1 MLPVQASVAVAPGSA
16 NELWRPTLNGLGPVR
31 VITGL
36 VVSTTFTVRVVIA
49 VLALASVAL

>member
-16 NELWRPTLNGLGPVR
+16 NELWRPTVNGLGPVR